1 MSEVIDIAVPAYAD
15 YVLDDLWRWRN
26 EGLKTALLTLV
37 AIDGSSPRPMGSQI
51 AVAED
56 GRAVGAITGGCAEQA
71 LVRDALS
78 AIARGRNH
86 LERYGEG
93 SRFRDIV
100 LPCGSGIAVSFDVTL
115 SDEVLAGLRTAR
127 QQRRET
133 VYVWDG
139 RFERLYRPQPRLL
152 IVGQGPIVP
161 LLAQMAGLSEFATAV
176 VSPDDTTRERSR
188 AEVIR
193 PLRGASDSAIT
204 GLMDAATAVVSV
216 FHDHDYEPEILS
228 SALRSD
234 AFYIGALGSRRTHA
248 RRIQTLKTLG
258 FTERQTARLRGPVGL
273 DIGAKTPPEI
283 AVSILADV
291 IRAWR
296 A

>member
-1 MSEVIDIAVPAYAD
+1 VSEVFDIAVPAYAD

-37 AIDGSSPRPMGSQI
+37 AIDGASPRPLGSQM

-100 LPCGSGIAVSFDVTL
+100 LPCGSGITVSFDVTL
-115 SDEVLAGLRTAR
+115 SDAALAGVRTAR
-127 QQRRET
+127 QQRREA

-139 RFERLYRPQPRLL
+139 GFERLYRPQPRVL

-161 LLAQMAGLSEFATAV
+161 VLAQMAGLGEFATAV
-176 VSPDDTTRERSR
+176 VSPDDTTRQRSR

-193 PLRGASDSAIT
+193 PLSAASGSALT
-204 GLMDAATAVVSV
+204 GLIDAATAVISL
-216 FHDHDYEPEILS
+216 FHDHDYESEILAT
-228 SALRSD
+228 ALRSEV
-234 AFYIGALGSRRTHA
+234 FYIGALGSRRTHA
-248 RRIQTLKTLG
+248 RRIETFKALG
-258 FTERQTARLRGPVGL
+258 FDAPQINRIRGPVGL

-296 A
+296 G

>member
-1 MSEVIDIAVPAYAD
+1 MSEVIDITVPAYGD
-15 YVLDDLWRWRN
+15 YVLDDLWRWRR

-37 AIDGSSPRPMGSQI
+37 AIDGSSPRPVGSQI

-78 AIARGRNH
+78 AIARGCNH
-86 LERYGEG
+86 VERYGEG

-100 LPCGSGIAVSFDVTL
+100 LPCGSGISVAFDVTL
-115 SDEVLAGLRTAR
+115 SDEAVAGLRTAR
-127 QQRRET
+127 QQRREA

-139 RFERLYRPQPRLL
+139 GFERLYRPQPRVL
-152 IVGQGPIVP
+152 VMGQGPIVP
-161 LLAQMAGLSEFATAV
+161 FLAQMACLSEFATAV

-188 AEVIR
+188 ADVIR
-193 PLRGASDSAIT
+193 PLSAASGGGLT
-204 GLMDAATAVVSV
+204 GLIDAATAVISL
-216 FHDHDYEPEILS
+216 FHDHDYEPEILAT
-228 SALRSD
+228 ALHSQ
-234 AFYIGALGSRRTHA
+234 AFYLGALGSRRAHA
-248 RRIQTLKTLG
+248 RRIEKLKALG
-258 FTERQTARLRGPVGL
+258 FDAAQINRIRGPVGL
-273 DIGAKTPPEI
+273 DIRAKTPPEI